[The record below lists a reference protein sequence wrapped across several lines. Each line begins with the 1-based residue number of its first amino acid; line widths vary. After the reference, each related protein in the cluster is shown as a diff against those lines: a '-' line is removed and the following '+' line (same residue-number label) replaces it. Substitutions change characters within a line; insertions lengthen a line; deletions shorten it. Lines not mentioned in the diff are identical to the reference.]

1 MFMQIIKGLF
11 MLISYPNISG
21 VKKLTKEEEM
31 HLNAQELL
39 FATRQFCAS
48 KIALNHRLLERNF
61 DDVERLYVLGELS
74 GDELKLGDFVDI
86 FPDQDFFRTCILKQF
101 MVEILLHSFESRCEK
116 LKMYSPQEVNMAIE
130 SSEFIHINEDIKE
143 IFNYLAPKISQ
154 AYSTKSYDD
163 LEKGLRKYC
172 ISEKFIDSIKYSLV
186 NPHQLIYKKAERYFN
201 QYGDRH
207 AIVRE
212 AIQSCKALGQ
222 EEKDNIDDF
231 SSDIISAKHTENNMV
246 KIFISH
252 SSHDI
257 ELVSKIVDFLRTA
270 LNLTS
275 RDIRCT
281 SLDGYRLPG
290 GANFNDQLRQEVY
303 ESQVFIGLISPAS
316 FQSQYVLFELGARW
330 GANKQLIPL
339 LSPNLDSSLI
349 KEPLKSLNA
358 LKCNNSSLIQ
368 LVEELS
374 ELLDTKLDKQSAY
387 QRYIDEI
394 VKM

>member
-1 MFMQIIKGLF
+1 
-11 MLISYPNISG
+11 
-21 VKKLTKEEEM
+21 
-31 HLNAQELL
+31 
-39 FATRQFCAS
+39 
-48 KIALNHRLLERNF
+48 
-61 DDVERLYVLGELS
+61 
-74 GDELKLGDFVDI
+74 
-86 FPDQDFFRTCILKQF
+86 
-101 MVEILLHSFESRCEK
+101 
-116 LKMYSPQEVNMAIE
+116 MYSPQEVSIAIK
-130 SSEFIHINEDIKE
+130 SSDFICINEDIQE
-143 IFNYLAPKISQ
+143 IFNYLAPKMSQ
-154 AYSTKSYDD
+154 AYLNKSHED

-172 ISEKFIDSIKYSLV
+172 IPEQFIDSIKCNLV
-186 NPHQLIYKKAERYFN
+186 DPHQLICKTAGRYFDR
-201 QYGDRH
+201 YGERH
-207 AIVRE
+207 PVVCK
-212 AIQSCKALGQ
+212 AIQFEKELEQ
-222 EEKDNIDDF
+222 EQEKEENIDDF
-231 SSDIISAKHTENNMV
+231 SPDTISEKYMENNII

-252 SSHDI
+252 SSYDI

-281 SLDGYRLPG
+281 SLDGYKLPG

-303 ESQVFIGLISPAS
+303 ESQVFIGLISPES

-358 LKCNNSSLIQ
+358 LKCNNTSLIQ